1 MILIAKWLFLY
12 IIIYLDGDHDN
23 ECVLEF
29 KKYGKGVETERYEEG
44 AAMAAP

>member
-1 MILIAKWLFLY
+1 MALLY

-23 ECVLEF
+23 ECVLGIQ
-29 KKYGKGVETERYEEG
+29 KYGKGVETERYEEG